1 MIAAEVYVVVC
12 VKIDMLCFFDE
23 LVYAPRLC
31 PNENI
36 QAVSSFYGRAVGFI
50 P

>member
-23 LVYAPRLC
+23 LVYAL
-31 PNENI
+31 
-36 QAVSSFYGRAVGFI
+36 GFAQTKTYKL
-50 P
+50 